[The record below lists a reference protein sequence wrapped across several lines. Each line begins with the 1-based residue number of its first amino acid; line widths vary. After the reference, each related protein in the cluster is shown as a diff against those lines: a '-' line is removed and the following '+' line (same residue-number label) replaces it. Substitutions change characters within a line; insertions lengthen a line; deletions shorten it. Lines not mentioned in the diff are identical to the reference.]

1 MRLLAGLAMLVAVA
15 ALILTG
21 IALRD
26 SRQAHRTAQNAEAH
40 AQTLSSQLAQQQT
53 RLARLAPTAKAVR
66 ALCYAARRASVP
78 PASNYALTVGRS
90 IIKGIITSCA
100 YGQIP
105 DVP

>member
-66 ALCYAARRASVP
+66 ALCYDARHASVP

-100 YGQIP
+100 YGQIS